1 MTQDNGYLRDQI
13 SRYRESTRLLD
24 EVQRRDSSDATTGLF
39 TRHVGEGYLR
49 LRLSD
54 DTTVTVFTLD
64 LSAATHCDEATLQR
78 ASQALV
84 EFNGT
89 FEMICRWG
97 PRRFLL
103 ITAAADVRPGD
114 IVAQV
119 KRRLKAADV
128 AEARFAIARSQPGDK
143 ADDLVARLDDQLS
156 RHSNQVQPPKSK

>member
-1 MTQDNGYLRDQI
+1 MTEDNGYLRDQI
-13 SRYRESTRLLD
+13 NRYHESKRLLD

-39 TRHVGEGYLR
+39 NRNVGEGYLR

-64 LSAATHCDEATLQR
+64 LSAAKHCDEATLQR

-103 ITAAADVRPGD
+103 ITAAEVRPGD
-114 IVAQV
+114 ILAQI

-128 AEARFAIARSQPGDK
+128 AEVRFVIARSQPGDK
-143 ADDLVARLDDQLS
+143 VGDIIARLDDQLS
-156 RHSNQVQPPKSK
+156 RSSNQARLPKSK